1 MKAMIRYFMLLLLL
15 GVAAGSVRAEDIDA
29 VKARMAKRQPLIAEM
44 KQARA
49 VGENNRGYLEILDT
63 DRADAKVV
71 AAENADRRLVYEAIA
86 SDTKAD
92 ADTVGR
98 LRAKQIAERSKAGIM
113 IQGEDGNWH
122 AKGAGRGG

>member
-49 VGENNRGYLEILDT
+49 VAGGVSRQEG
-63 DRADAKVV
+63 AKP
-71 AAENADRRLVYEAIA
+71 
-86 SDTKAD
+86 
-92 ADTVGR
+92 
-98 LRAKQIAERSKAGIM
+98 
-113 IQGEDGNWH
+113 
-122 AKGAGRGG
+122 